1 MWRPQRWALSREP
14 AASQAPKVPPPMH
27 RRCQGQLLGE
37 RESCR
42 NIFPSQGPLGQFLGT
57 GGVRKLD
64 GAGPGRRSPA
74 GPGFETDGAS
84 TEEAGGRKQSGRRR
98 RRAARSSP
106 TGEQPPRLLLGNPKS
121 AARIQHWLQDAWLKT
136 HGKNATEDVAAKRR
150 AKSELELR

>member
-1 MWRPQRWALSREP
+1 MPRPALGRERELPQYFPLSRALGP
-14 AASQAPKVPPPMH
+14 VSRH
-27 RRCQGQLLGE
+27 RRCQE
-37 RESCR
+37 
-42 NIFPSQGPLGQFLGT
+42 
-57 GGVRKLD
+57 LD